1 MLTKEKAM
9 YQTWLV
15 IEGLSNAE
23 RELISQ
29 DLLEEIK
36 GSMEYDENIKI
47 DFSIPL
53 EKQKLDSKT
62 WKMLDKVI
70 KSAEQNGFEKK
81 NKKLEKAKESNSSNI
96 SKQNV
101 NVKDSEELEKIKLE
115 NIALSKE
122 LERFRDESKE
132 LLMQYK
138 EAYEKALEEN
148 EKVKKDCDALIQT
161 LKTIP
166 AFVRKIFLRDEKV
179 KLLISGK

>member
-53 EKQKLDSKT
+53 EKQKLD
-62 WKMLDKVI
+62 
-70 KSAEQNGFEKK
+70 
-81 NKKLEKAKESNSSNI
+81 
-96 SKQNV
+96 
-101 NVKDSEELEKIKLE
+101 
-115 NIALSKE
+115 
-122 LERFRDESKE
+122 
-132 LLMQYK
+132 
-138 EAYEKALEEN
+138 
-148 EKVKKDCDALIQT
+148 
-161 LKTIP
+161 
-166 AFVRKIFLRDEKV
+166 
-179 KLLISGK
+179 